1 MYTLVKSGSLPFQ
14 HGLNLRPPGP
24 SQPSDPNQR
33 TPGLQRLLLPHS
45 TATPTSPPQL
55 PPQRTD
61 ETHRPAINGLS
72 TIKMIAIG
80 VGVVGGIVF
89 IVFTYMLIRRYLY
102 RRQPTRPQSPNS
114 TNRDSDVEMLPRF
127 TQYQPTSRVPSSHS
141 VIGRDDGF
149 RATPVQ
155 GHPYIPTAT
164 QHQIPRRPVPAHGPA
179 LPHQP
184 THWPT
189 GEVEQP
195 AQQNVT
201 WMRGPGYRRME

>member
-72 TIKMIAIG
+72 TVKMIAIG
-80 VGVVGGIVF
+80 VGVVGGILF

-114 TNRDSDVEMLPRF
+114 TNRDSDVNISQLPVCRLH
-127 TQYQPTSRVPSSHS
+127 TPSSVAMTAS
-141 VIGRDDGF
+141 ALLLSKVTRTFLLLPNIKFLVVLSPLTVLRFLISRRTGRL
-149 RATPVQ
+149 VKLNN
-155 GHPYIPTAT
+155 
-164 QHQIPRRPVPAHGPA
+164 PRSR
-179 LPHQP
+179 
-184 THWPT
+184 T
-189 GEVEQP
+189 
-195 AQQNVT
+195 
-201 WMRGPGYRRME
+201 